1 MSAKDVI
8 SSDGYENY
16 LLVALVPLRP
26 LSARLAGVGKEK
38 FKHHLSSNSGNS

>member
-8 SSDGYENY
+8 SLDGYENY

-26 LSARLAGVGKEK
+26 LSARLAGVGEEK
-38 FKHHLSSNSGNS
+38 IQTSPEQQQR